1 MPRDPRSSRWTRREA
16 LHLMGAGAAG
26 LSFVTAC
33 GGQPAPESPPGD
45 AAAPTETA
53 PSPQARIIRTLLD
66 DISPDDITGVTLF
79 HEHLSV
85 KLSARMTATDDV
97 DNIVQEIR
105 TAATEGLGCIVD
117 GGHPDMSRDLDA
129 CRRVANETD
138 VHVVAAGGYYME
150 RFYPPDLATKSDDQ
164 IADELVEEA
173 IRDRLGAF
181 GEIGQTSD
189 VAEMTPLERKV
200 FRAVGKAHVRSGI
213 PIFTHKR
220 VRNGA
225 QRHAGPG
232 TGPARPAGIGRR
244 RPAKRRHRPRVLSR
258 RPDGERA
265 EANCGARR
273 VRRLRPCHRRT
284 GRRPAEGH
292 DHSGVSRGRSRRS
305 AAHLV
310 RLHRAT
316 LTRAARLRE
325 RDHRL
330 RAVAAG
336 RRRGRRHGPPGSVR
350 QSPPVPWVRAT
361 GGVRQVACSSQE

>member
-181 GEIGQTSD
+181 GEIGQTSEL
-189 VAEMTPLERKV
+189 AEMTPLERKV

-213 PIFTHKR
+213 PIFTH
-220 VRNGA
+220 NA
-225 QRHAGPG
+225 YG
-232 TGPARPAGIGRR
+232 TGPNVTPDQGLVQLDLLESVGVDPRNVVIGHACCLDDPTASVLKQIAARGAFVGFDRVTGGRVDDPQKVMTILAFLEAGH
-244 RPAKRRHRPRVLSR
+244 A
-258 RPDGERA
+258 D
-265 EANCGARR
+265 
-273 VRRLRPCHRRT
+273 RLLISSDYT
-284 GRRPAEGH
+284 GRRSPERPGYGNAITVFAPLLR
-292 DHSGVSRGRSRRS
+292 DAGVDDD
-305 AAHLV
+305 
-310 RLHRAT
+310 T
-316 LTRAARLRE
+316 
-325 RDHRL
+325 
-330 RAVAAG
+330 
-336 RRRGRRHGPPGSVR
+336 
-350 QSPPVPWVRAT
+350 
-361 GGVRQVACSSQE
+361 VRQVLYDNPRRFLGFVPRAA

>member
-189 VAEMTPLERKV
+189 LAEMTPLERKV

-213 PIFTHKR
+213 PIFTH
-220 VRNGA
+220 NA
-225 QRHAGPG
+225 YG
-232 TGPARPAGIGRR
+232 TGPNVTPDQGLVQLDLLESVGVDPRNVVIGHACCLDDPTASVLKQIAARGAFVGFDRVTGGRVDDPQKVMTILAFLEAGH
-244 RPAKRRHRPRVLSR
+244 A
-258 RPDGERA
+258 D
-265 EANCGARR
+265 
-273 VRRLRPCHRRT
+273 RLLISSDYT
-284 GRRPAEGH
+284 GRRSPERPGYGNAITVFAPLLR
-292 DHSGVSRGRSRRS
+292 DAGVDDD
-305 AAHLV
+305 
-310 RLHRAT
+310 T
-316 LTRAARLRE
+316 
-325 RDHRL
+325 
-330 RAVAAG
+330 
-336 RRRGRRHGPPGSVR
+336 
-350 QSPPVPWVRAT
+350 
-361 GGVRQVACSSQE
+361 VRQVLYDNPRRFLGFVPRAA